1 VPDSAGILLYRHRGT
16 NLEVLIGHPGGPFW
30 ANKHE
35 GAWSIPKG
43 EIEAGEDVLSAAVR
57 ELFEETG
64 AHVDREACVSIG
76 EVRQKAGKVVA
87 AWACPGDFDPEAL
100 TSNAFEMQWPPHS
113 GRTQSF
119 PELDRVQWCLP
130 PEACRLLNPAQV
142 AFVERVEAHVKGA
155 QPGTVAHRAHRSD
168 H

>member
-1 VPDSAGILLYRHRGT
+1 VPDSAGILLYRQRDT
-16 NLEVLIGHPGGPFW
+16 NLEVLVGHPGGPFW

-43 EIEAGEDVLSAAVR
+43 EIEPGEDVLGAAVR

-64 AHVDREACVSIG
+64 ARVDREGCVPIG

-87 AWACPGDFDPEAL
+87 AWACPGDFDPDAL
-100 TSNAFEMQWPPHS
+100 TSNPFEMEWPPRS
-113 GRTQSF
+113 GRTQTY
-119 PELDRVQWCLP
+119 PELNRVQWCLP
-130 PEACRLLNPAQV
+130 PDARRLLNAAQA

-155 QPGTVAHRAHRSD
+155 QPETAEHRAHRSD